1 MERRIKSQS
10 IVATILFMAILAS
23 ILFLFLT
30 TEKNLVISCCDHVG
44 NDIPI
49 TDKGHLLSLEPK
61 VIGNWLNVFHVYTR
75 NSEDSALIY

>member
-30 TEKNLVISCCDHVG
+30 TEKNIPKIPVKVKTLIDSTIIS
-44 NDIPI
+44 N
-49 TDKGHLLSLEPK
+49 K
-61 VIGNWLNVFHVYTR
+61 
-75 NSEDSALIY
+75 